1 MTYETGIATRLPA
14 SLRGPKMSQ
23 VQCISADLRVNYG
36 QLLEDLEELEELGM
50 EFSKIY
56 THGFNPV

>member
-36 QLLEDLEELEELGM
+36 QLLEELEELGM